1 MYITTLNHFFSINP
15 FNFNQN
21 VLETSILRR
30 SRTTRH
36 HRKLLQF
43 QRPRIAFRVLV
54 FRPVQFYYQFRTRF
68 PYWSDWR
75 ATFLTVLTYIISLA
89 LLLPGLGLSVRR
101 LHDINRSGWWV
112 LIGLIPL
119 VGAIILIIWF
129 AKESDPV
136 ENQYGPVPNTV
147 G

>member
-1 MYITTLNHFFSINP
+1 MYQRQVSFGEAVQRAIIENYCNFNGRASRSEYWFFAL
-15 FNFNQN
+15 FNFIISF
-21 VLETSILRR
+21 VLGFLTGL
-30 SRTTRH
+30 TGG
-36 HRKLLQF
+36 
-43 QRPRIAFRVLV
+43 AM
-54 FRPVQFYYQFRTRF
+54 
-68 PYWSDWR
+68 
-75 ATFLTVLTYIISLA
+75 FLTVLTYIISLA

-112 LIGLIPL
+112 LIGLIPI

-136 ENQYGPVPNTV
+136 ENQYGPVPNMV